1 MMSSLFY
8 TQLPKSKK
16 RKLNAKQR
24 QLNEEWADIV
34 EKYKTVTK
42 PVKSISKIQSIPY
55 RRQTENFP
63 SLNSGHHDTSAKQS
77 PVYTGTKMLGIGTLH
92 KSNAVPVFSE
102 EEAIDIST
110 MRRG

>member
-1 MMSSLFY
+1 MSNIY
-8 TQLPKSKK
+8 TQIPKSKK

-24 QLNEEWADIV
+24 QLNKEWNDIV

-42 PVKSISKIQSIPY
+42 AVKPISKIQASPY
-55 RRQTENFP
+55 RRQTETFS
-63 SLNSGHHDTSAKQS
+63 SLKSGIHDTSARPS
-77 PVYTGTKMLGIGTLH
+77 PMYTGTKMLGIGTLH

-102 EEAIDIST
+102 EEAIDLST